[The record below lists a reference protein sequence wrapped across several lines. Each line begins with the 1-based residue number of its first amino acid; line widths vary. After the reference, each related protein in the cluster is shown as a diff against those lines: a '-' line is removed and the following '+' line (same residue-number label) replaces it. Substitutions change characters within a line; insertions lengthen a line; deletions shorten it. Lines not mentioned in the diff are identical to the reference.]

1 MEQIRAA
8 AASKGAFLQLGEE
21 RKKLVAR
28 LHHADRRRRDRYR
41 DLVLV
46 TQIICLEYEQLVG
59 RGGRRAPASPTGELT
74 ALEGDAPMA
83 WSQPWGSGAMFDL
96 RTSFANFRD
105 RRDRLG
111 RWMPA
116 PTRARAAADAKSH
129 LEQMRVSGGF
139 DEVIEG
145 RRLELAQ
152 GRVSAPRTEP
162 RNDQEVAAAGD
173 GEIAVKEARPWSKL
187 VLARTAAIA
196 AVVLLI
202 AGVDAAIHSGGGP
215 GSASSPSRISA
226 KLPER
231 PLEPLGLASVE
242 SQRERAKKSQRAHR
256 RAKAAERQ
264 RGNSSGA
271 RTVSQE
277 QAAPAVSQAP
287 PAATQPATSPT
298 PTPTATA
305 VPVTSAPAPAPAPTP
320 APAPAPT
327 PAPAPAPT
335 SPQQEFG
342 FEN

>member
-1 MEQIRAA
+1 MEEIRAA

-46 TQIICLEYEQLVG
+46 SQIICLEYEHLVG
-59 RGGRRAPASPTGELT
+59 RGDRRAPASPTGELT
-74 ALEGDAPMA
+74 ALEGDTPMA

-96 RTSFANFRD
+96 RTSFAHFRE

-111 RWMPA
+111 KWMPA
-116 PTRARAAADAKSH
+116 PTRARAAADAQSH
-129 LEQMRVSGGF
+129 LEKMRVSGGF

-145 RRLELAQ
+145 RRLELVQ
-152 GRVSAPRTEP
+152 GRVSAPGKESG
-162 RNDQEVAAAGD
+162 DGQQVAAAGG
-173 GEIAVKEARPWSKL
+173 GEIAVKEPSWSKL

-202 AGVDAAIHSGGGP
+202 AVVDAAIRSGGGP
-215 GSASSPSRISA
+215 GSASSPSRLSA

-231 PLEPLGLASVE
+231 PLEPLGTASVE
-242 SQRERAKKSQRAHR
+242 SQRARAKKSQRAHR

-271 RTVSQE
+271 RAVSQE
-277 QAAPAVSQAP
+277 QAAPAASQAP
-287 PAATQPATSPT
+287 PAATEQAPSPT
-298 PTPTATA
+298 PTPTTTA
-305 VPVTSAPAPAPAPTP
+305 VPVTSAPAPEPAPT
-320 APAPAPT
+320 
-327 PAPAPAPT
+327 PAPT